1 MEFAADPAYVIGK
14 CRAFRL
20 RAIAD
25 IVDQRSPRPRRIVT
39 AIERSLDRR
48 QAVAQRCR
56 VGRRSGLFV
65 SGDGRLPD
73 LVHVPQVTC
82 ACAECN
88 RGFFPD
94 SSLRND
100 FIQRL
105 AASPLATAALRVR
118 EFFDPR
124 NSASGVILSRRA
136 ARAVSKDLR
145 AALPHAPLTFMS
157 CRIFHCFAYRVHQR
171 PQQARRS
178 ASGRSRWGPYAEA
191 SS

>member
-1 MEFAADPAYVIGK
+1 MEFAADPADVISKG
-14 CRAFRL
+14 RALRR

-25 IVDQRSPRPRRIVT
+25 IVDQRSPRPWLIVT
-39 AIERSLDRR
+39 AIERGLDRR
-48 QAVAQRCR
+48 QAVARRCR

-65 SGDGRLPD
+65 SIDSRSPD

-88 RGFFPD
+88 RGFFRD

-171 PQQARRS
+171 PRRRS